1 MIIVSIASVKHP
13 QRLML
18 LVEMLESL
26 ERQTIVP
33 DETCVSLEGYGF
45 LPPELL
51 KFPKVTFSFCPLTMG
66 GGSSYE
72 AFDSFDN
79 SICISLDDDLIIPD
93 NFICEVAERIG
104 STRKDDCI
112 SYLSKLFPDVGEVT
126 KYQDHY
132 PTHFSDVAFCE
143 TRCHIL
149 GSGISAFRS
158 EHIKGCFEF
167 MQKNCVPGIYRDMLV
182 SHYLWLRGV
191 SIIRPPSIKGFI
203 KGADCSDN
211 CNDKKS
217 LQQRNEIF
225 SILRLQGFLDPQKFG
240 SRKGN

>member
-13 QRLML
+13 QRLKL
-18 LVEMLESL
+18 LVEMLKSL

-33 DETCVSLEGYGF
+33 DCICVSLEGYENISAE
-45 LPPELL
+45 LPNFKGVSYFIHP
-51 KFPKVTFSFCPLTMG
+51 PLVG
-66 GGSSYE
+66 GISSYTH
-72 AFDSFDN
+72 FDDFDN

-93 NFICEVAERIG
+93 NFICEVSSRIG
-104 STRKDDCI
+104 STKDDICI
-112 SYLSKLFPDVGEVT
+112 SYLSKIFTDIKEDT

-132 PTHFSDVAFCE
+132 PIHFSDVIFCE

-167 MQKNCVPGIYRDMLV
+167 MQKICVPGIYRDMLV
-182 SHYLWLRGV
+182 SHYLWLQGV